1 MVSNEVGPVSQLIRP
16 LKRAA
21 AGIGMAALLVAA
33 SAAPAAAQVYYP
45 PAPYVGPDGAVKFDV
60 KPKQAL
66 VYVDGFYAG
75 IVDDFDGMFQRLYVE
90 PGGHEITLYLDG
102 YKTHSERAYLAP
114 DHTFK
119 IKFQMEKLAP
129 GETSERP
136 PTPII
141 PPRAEPP
148 FGNGNG
154 NGGGNGGRGSSGRR
168 QQGPPNGQ
176 GRGPGPEPGV
186 TEQSAPHLG
195 RGTLELTL
203 QPGDAEILIDGQSWP
218 RTGADHVTIDLQ
230 DGHHN
235 IQVRQPGYSGYLS
248 DFEIHP
254 GETTTLSVTLKALP
268 PR

>member
-1 MVSNEVGPVSQLIRP
+1 
-16 LKRAA
+16 
-21 AGIGMAALLVAA
+21 MAALLVAC
-33 SAAPAAAQVYYP
+33 SGVPAAAQVYYP
-45 PAPYVGPDGAVKFDV
+45 PPPYVGPDGAVKFDV

-75 IVDDFDGMFQRLYVE
+75 IVDDFDGAFQRLYVE
-90 PGGHEITLYLDG
+90 PGGHEITLFLDG

-119 IKFQMEKLAP
+119 IKFQMEKLGP

-136 PTPII
+136 PTPVI

-148 FGNGNG
+148 FGNG
-154 NGGGNGGRGSSGRR
+154 GRGSSSRR

-176 GRGPGPEPGV
+176 GRGPVPEPGV
-186 TEQSAPHLG
+186 NEQSAPHLG

-203 QPGDAEILIDGQSWP
+203 QPADAEILIDGQSWP
-218 RTGADHVTIDLQ
+218 RTGADRVTMDLQ

-235 IQVRQPGYSGYLS
+235 IQVRQSGYSGYLS
-248 DFEIHP
+248 DFEIRP
-254 GETTTLSVTLKALP
+254 GETTALSVTLRALP
-268 PR
+268 TR